1 MIKAWLVVNAF
12 LNTNKFTEINQWLV
26 QAAKKK
32 EIDLDIKTN
41 AELLYTLNGVS
52 DSNILSKGA
61 SKGTLITREKKKEVE
76 RPDFVLFWDKDI
88 RLARYL
94 EQMGLA
100 VFNSSKAI
108 EICDDKS
115 YTHLILD
122 KAGIPMP
129 KTMLSPMT
137 YGNIGYNN
145 YEFLDSVKG
154 AFSFPFIIKECFG
167 SFGQQV
173 YLIHNEEELIQSVLN
188 IGAKPMLFQEF
199 IETSYA
205 RDIRLQVVGNKVIT
219 SMYRYSDNGDF
230 RANITNGGKMKIY
243 EPSEKEIELAI
254 AACKA
259 IDLDFAGV
267 DILFGPDNQ
276 PLICEVNSNAH
287 FKNIYECTKVDAADA
302 ILENILQKINGK
314 SVIN

>member
-26 QAAKKK
+26 RAAKNK
-32 EIDLDIKTN
+32 EIDLEIKTN
-41 AELLYTLNGVS
+41 AELLYTLNGIS
-52 DSNILSKGA
+52 DGGILD
-61 SKGTLITREKKKEVE
+61 KGTCKGTFITSEKKNEIE

-88 RLARYL
+88 PLARYL

-115 YTHLILD
+115 YTHLILN

-129 KTMLSPMT
+129 KTVISPMT

-145 YEFLDSVKG
+145 YEFIDRIKTI
-154 AFSFPFIIKECFG
+154 FSFPFIIKECFG

-173 YLIHNEEELIQSVLN
+173 YLIHNEEELMQSVLK

-199 IETSYA
+199 IDTSFA
-205 RDIRLQVVGNKVIT
+205 RDIRLQVVGYKVIT

-230 RANITNGGKMKIY
+230 RANITNGGKMKMY

-259 IDLDFAGV
+259 IKLDFAGV

-276 PLICEVNSNAH
+276 PLVCEVNSNAH
-287 FKNIYECTKVDAADA
+287 FKNIYECTKVDAAEA
-302 ILENILQKINGK
+302 ILDDILQKISNK
-314 SVIN
+314 VSL